1 MLIRGVVSTA
11 SSVRTFS
18 SLSSLSTGDSPSSSG
33 RAARALEVI
42 FTLFIHWNWKDKGSF
57 KMYMRG
63 VKEHDKMMGR
73 EGANFERGKRH
84 LANMMGMEAS
94 TMTQNDIDT
103 YVK

>member
-1 MLIRGVVSTA
+1 MLTRGVVSTA
-11 SSVRTFS
+11 SSVRTLS
-18 SLSSLSTGDSPSSSG
+18 SLSSLSIGDPPSSSG

-42 FTLFIHWNWKDKGSF
+42 HFHWNGKDMESF

-73 EGANFERGKRH
+73 ERANFERGKRH

-103 YVK
+103 